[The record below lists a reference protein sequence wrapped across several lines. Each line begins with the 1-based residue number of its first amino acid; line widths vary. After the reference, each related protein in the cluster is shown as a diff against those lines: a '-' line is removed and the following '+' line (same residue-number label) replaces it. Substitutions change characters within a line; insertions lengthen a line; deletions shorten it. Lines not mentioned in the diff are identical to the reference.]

1 MGRIRRVD
9 RNQGELD
16 AIYIYIELMNVMK
29 SGLVQVRMKDKY
41 KDQPWFTKK
50 IAGQRHEAEVEWLK
64 CIDPEERRRRREVYL
79 KVRRAYAKEVK
90 RAKGAL
96 EGTGS
101 SQYVISYG
109 CAITVLYIG
118 RYILMLG

>member
-1 MGRIRRVD
+1 MD
-9 RNQGELD
+9 RNQEELD

-29 SGLVQVRMKDKY
+29 SGLVQVKMKDKC
-41 KDQPWFTKK
+41 KGQPWFTKK
-50 IAGQRHEAEVEWLK
+50 IAGQRRCFHEAEVEWLK

-96 EGTGS
+96 EGAGS
-101 SQYVISYG
+101 SQYVIPYG
-109 CAITVLYIG
+109 CAITVLYKQSV
-118 RYILMLG
+118 